1 MIKKIFA
8 AFVKI
13 AKKIALVFLILTLSG
28 IVGNIFLFGLVPFS
42 TILGGAL
49 ITVFLYICAYSKN
62 IVDWVLKKKKPW
74 VFLDAITKIAWVL
87 AGLFLIL
94 FIVRFFAK
102 VLLFI
107 KAPLAGVIIFV
118 VVAIASDWLSNATI
132 NRRWE
137 EVMGKDSDKK
147 SKK

>member
-8 AFVKI
+8 AFSKI
-13 AKKIALVFLILTLSG
+13 AKKIALVFLILTIAG
-28 IVGNIFLFGLVPFS
+28 IVGNIFLFRLVPFS
-42 TILGGAL
+42 TILGGVL
-49 ITVFLYICAYSKN
+49 ITVFLFICAYSKK
-62 IVDWVLKKKKPW
+62 IVDWFMKQKKPW
-74 VFLDAITKIAWVL
+74 TYLDLINKIAWVL

-107 KAPLAGVIIFV
+107 KAPLAGCIIFV
-118 VVAIASDWLSNATI
+118 IIALASDWLSNATM

-137 EVMGKDSDKK
+137 EVMGKDSDKE
-147 SKK
+147 KK